1 MTSSLY
7 MQFDPLSVNAVPDT
21 DHYDAS
27 DVLTSGAAPTAYAD
41 VDDAASSSAGGGAY
55 YDAPSNSDGYSPT
68 PMLTGSHRAA
78 GESRAS
84 LASSTSHSSTG
95 SASLLSPGHRAWNR
109 EHQELVKHPNWYQKY
124 PQIAALTQQFQET
137 AYVYGRLII
146 SERAL
151 APDARSIKP
160 IHIGGVAGGDKY
172 LHNGILFKFATDPVI
187 AELNGRPVYLFGG
200 QQPSDEKAIKAM
212 SRELLGADRYW
223 GAFQD
228 ELHYPM
234 MCLIDHKGFRMLA
247 MAVLPISHDTI
258 VYGSADGGRTVHSAD
273 PAINAVM
280 EKVGKALNLK
290 GHYVGLN
297 EQHLIYGAGD
307 VEVHRGT
314 DGRHYVV
321 DFARC
326 SAPEAPPHLG
336 DRRTVFSRLLR
347 PEFTRAYKKPLCADA
362 FTRWDANRDDAV
374 VHAQDVVDA
383 TQYLYDQ
390 VVPAVARRIEQDV
403 AACNVSLDISD
414 QIKAAGGHPKHRF
427 KFDPDFPLLGVTD
440 RPPAESGL
448 HAGGVDDDDDDLDA
462 SVSGVLSAPR
472 PVGRRVARLVADQL
486 ECLSEIV
493 VAHQLHK
500 EGINVRHLGRVR
512 AATTDA
518 RARTV
523 ILSSCVARV
532 LKMQL
537 NERMREEMRQ
547 LSLPA
552 DMPFK
557 AVVCKYL
564 AQMMV
569 GFGGD
574 QSFDTKVAR
583 YFWRDE
589 LKRELN
595 ARFEHALSADES
607 APDFDLRQCVHYKL
621 VYYIFLKLTGIKI
634 SDKAGTHLWK
644 SETSSFAI
652 NRYDIED
659 VGSRSHM
666 TQTYYVAA
674 GISTLLYALETDDS
688 DGGRTVRRMLHSAF
702 EQLRGGYHRASE
714 GGLPLVYMAIC
725 VSEIASRKRRRNRRN
740 VEWRRAE
747 LWWDRANKT
756 WPGRHVLG
764 VYITCLEI
772 YRDRVASDLAKLEER
787 YRLLAAPVSAE
798 GVARAH
804 ERAQH
809 YLNERRRSSTT
820 SLTSSTSSSAATA
833 PAAASSSSSSSSLTS
848 STSSQVVEAAPATPP
863 PPSPLARSLSRVL
876 PFEPFVR
883 PMRKTVH
890 TVDQLVSCNVTS
902 AVVAID
908 DERKTLARLT
918 AQIEAAKV
926 EVEKFPPFD
935 HSIVKAFRFT
945 QSALNRNVCTPM
957 PSGMHAINTR
967 PRRHYDDGDDGG
979 GESSSDS

>member
-1 MTSSLY
+1 VS
-7 MQFDPLSVNAVPDT
+7 P
-21 DHYDAS
+21 
-27 DVLTSGAAPTAYAD
+27 PTAYAD
-41 VDDAASSSAGGGAY
+41 VDVLASSSGAY
-55 YDAPSNSDGYSPT
+55 YDAPSNSDGYTPT
-68 PMLTGSHRAA
+68 PMLTGSSHKAA
-78 GESRAS
+78 GGESRAS
-84 LASSTSHSSTG
+84 LASSGHSTTTSG
-95 SASLLSPGHRAWNR
+95 SASLLSQGHRAWNR

-374 VHAQDVVDA
+374 VHAQDVVEA

-390 VVPAVARRIEQDV
+390 LVPAVARRIEHDV

-440 RPPAESGL
+440 RPPPEGGL

-462 SVSGVLSAPR
+462 SVSGVLSAARRAPRGAPRRRPARVPERDRRRAPAAQGGHQRAPPR
-472 PVGRRVARLVADQL
+472 PRARRHDRPARAHRDSVVVRGARAQDAAQRAHARGDAPALAAGRHAVQGRRVQVSGAD
-486 ECLSEIV
+486 
-493 VAHQLHK
+493 
-500 EGINVRHLGRVR
+500 
-512 AATTDA
+512 
-518 RARTV
+518 
-523 ILSSCVARV
+523 
-532 LKMQL
+532 
-537 NERMREEMRQ
+537 
-547 LSLPA
+547 
-552 DMPFK
+552 
-557 AVVCKYL
+557 
-564 AQMMV
+564 
-569 GFGGD
+569 
-574 QSFDTKVAR
+574 
-583 YFWRDE
+583 
-589 LKRELN
+589 
-595 ARFEHALSADES
+595 
-607 APDFDLRQCVHYKL
+607 
-621 VYYIFLKLTGIKI
+621 
-634 SDKAGTHLWK
+634 
-644 SETSSFAI
+644 
-652 NRYDIED
+652 
-659 VGSRSHM
+659 
-666 TQTYYVAA
+666 
-674 GISTLLYALETDDS
+674 
-688 DGGRTVRRMLHSAF
+688 DGWL
-702 EQLRGGYHRASE
+702 
-714 GGLPLVYMAIC
+714 
-725 VSEIASRKRRRNRRN
+725 RRRPELRHQGGALLLA
-740 VEWRRAE
+740 RRAE
-747 LWWDRANKT
+747 
-756 WPGRHVLG
+756 
-764 VYITCLEI
+764 
-772 YRDRVASDLAKLEER
+772 
-787 YRLLAAPVSAE
+787 
-798 GVARAH
+798 ARAQRALRARAQRRR
-804 ERAQH
+804 ERA
-809 YLNERRRSSTT
+809 
-820 SLTSSTSSSAATA
+820 
-833 PAAASSSSSSSSLTS
+833 
-848 STSSQVVEAAPATPP
+848 
-863 PPSPLARSLSRVL
+863 
-876 PFEPFVR
+876 
-883 PMRKTVH
+883 
-890 TVDQLVSCNVTS
+890 
-902 AVVAID
+902 
-908 DERKTLARLT
+908 RL
-918 AQIEAAKV
+918 
-926 EVEKFPPFD
+926 
-935 HSIVKAFRFT
+935 
-945 QSALNRNVCTPM
+945 
-957 PSGMHAINTR
+957 
-967 PRRHYDDGDDGG
+967 
-979 GESSSDS
+979 

>member
-1 MTSSLY
+1 
-7 MQFDPLSVNAVPDT
+7 
-21 DHYDAS
+21 
-27 DVLTSGAAPTAYAD
+27 
-41 VDDAASSSAGGGAY
+41 
-55 YDAPSNSDGYSPT
+55 
-68 PMLTGSHRAA
+68 
-78 GESRAS
+78 
-84 LASSTSHSSTG
+84 
-95 SASLLSPGHRAWNR
+95 
-109 EHQELVKHPNWYQKY
+109 
-124 PQIAALTQQFQET
+124 
-137 AYVYGRLII
+137 
-146 SERAL
+146 
-151 APDARSIKP
+151 
-160 IHIGGVAGGDKY
+160 
-172 LHNGILFKFATDPVI
+172 
-187 AELNGRPVYLFGG
+187 
-200 QQPSDEKAIKAM
+200 
-212 SRELLGADRYW
+212 
-223 GAFQD
+223 
-228 ELHYPM
+228 
-234 MCLIDHKGFRMLA
+234 
-247 MAVLPISHDTI
+247 
-258 VYGSADGGRTVHSAD
+258 
-273 PAINAVM
+273 
-280 EKVGKALNLK
+280 
-290 GHYVGLN
+290 
-297 EQHLIYGAGD
+297 
-307 VEVHRGT
+307 
-314 DGRHYVV
+314 
-321 DFARC
+321 
-326 SAPEAPPHLG
+326 
-336 DRRTVFSRLLR
+336 
-347 PEFTRAYKKPLCADA
+347 
-362 FTRWDANRDDAV
+362 
-374 VHAQDVVDA
+374 
-383 TQYLYDQ
+383 
-390 VVPAVARRIEQDV
+390 
-403 AACNVSLDISD
+403 
-414 QIKAAGGHPKHRF
+414 
-427 KFDPDFPLLGVTD
+427 
-440 RPPAESGL
+440 
-448 HAGGVDDDDDDLDA
+448 
-462 SVSGVLSAPR
+462 
-472 PVGRRVARLVADQL
+472 VARLVVDQL

-512 AATTDA
+512 AATTDP

-702 EQLRGGYHRASE
+702 EQLRAGYHRASE
-714 GGLPLVYMAIC
+714 GGLPLAYMAIC

-740 VEWRRAE
+740 AEWRRAE
-747 LWWDRANKT
+747 LWWDRAVKT
-756 WPGRHVLG
+756 WPSRHVLS
-764 VYITCLEI
+764 VHITCLEI

-804 ERAQH
+804 ERAEH
-809 YLNERRRSSTT
+809 YLDERRRSST
-820 SLTSSTSSSAATA
+820 
-833 PAAASSSSSSSSLTS
+833 SSLTS
-848 STSSQVVEAAPATPP
+848 STSCSAAAPAAASSQVVEPAPVTPP
-863 PPSPLARSLSRVL
+863 PPSSRARSLSRVL
-876 PFEPFVR
+876 PFEPFQR
-883 PMRKTVH
+883 PKRKTTVH

-902 AVVAID
+902 ALVAIT
-908 DERKTLARLT
+908 DERQSLARLT
-918 AQIEAAKV
+918 EQIEAAKV
-926 EVEKFPPFD
+926 EVEKYPPYD
-935 HSIVKAFRFT
+935 HSIVKAFRLT
-945 QSALNRNVCTPM
+945 QSALNRKVCTPM

-967 PRRHYDDGDDGG
+967 PRRHYDDGDDDG